1 MHWDPGPSHPG
12 EEASH
17 HDPNTPGEGNRVET
31 TCCHL
36 QESQLLD
43 LLDKA
48 SLSTK
53 KNNNNKRNISG
64 EK

>member
-1 MHWDPGPSHPG
+1 MTLPGDPGPSHPG

-17 HDPNTPGEGNRVET
+17 NDPTTPGEGNRVET

-48 SLSTK
+48 PLSQK
-53 KNNNNKRNISG
+53 KK
-64 EK
+64 KKKKLY